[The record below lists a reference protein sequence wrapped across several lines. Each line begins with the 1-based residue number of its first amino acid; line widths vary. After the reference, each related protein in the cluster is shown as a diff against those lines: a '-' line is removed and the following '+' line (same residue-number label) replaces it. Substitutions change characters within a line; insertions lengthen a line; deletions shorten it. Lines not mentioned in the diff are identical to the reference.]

1 MTRNFL
7 IIKDCTYQKEGDR
20 TKMNTEEKIKEEL
33 IIPTDLKTYLKN
45 IADSRFGYRLSDP
58 WKYSEE
64 TLGVVVPIIRE
75 NSPGRQ
81 YITMY
86 EVLKELNIKDTGNI
100 SQIEL
105 QNKSEMAIFV
115 RAGTIFTGKT
125 QNRAAQHSGVYSN
138 EKETIDVRC
147 VHASY
152 GIRRGEEMGFGD
164 IAPPSVTMNLMS
176 RDQSSV
182 WNSVRNYTGSS
193 ETERRRRFGSANS
206 TINTVPEGLPEDVK
220 KALSFISDSK
230 TRRSDTHCG
239 IRTFTSSDGT
249 KKTRITREFPS
260 EGITQLWSGEL
271 SNKHI
276 EDIERFANANN
287 VITDTYNT
295 ATNDLLGHI
304 KKNQSVIDDM
314 MQKVPLFDN
323 QVGAILFSPVGVIA
337 VETFDHPKSWE
348 SIKKE
353 IIEKYGDKIKEKQS
367 EHLFELKPETI
378 IPAFRKFIEGLDKF
392 TEKMVRK
399 DDFSET
405 RAIIGEGIIG
415 EYTLVKGQPIHVL
428 LLKE

>member
-1 MTRNFL
+1 
-7 IIKDCTYQKEGDR
+7 
-20 TKMNTEEKIKEEL
+20 MNTEVKIKEEL

-45 IADSRFGYRLSDP
+45 IADSRLGYRLGDP

-64 TLGVVVPIIRE
+64 TLCVVVPILRE
-75 NSPGRQ
+75 NSPDRE
-81 YITMY
+81 YRTMY

-100 SQIEL
+100 NQVEL
-105 QNKSEMAIFV
+105 QNKSGIAIFV

-125 QNRAAQHSGVYSN
+125 QNRATQHSGIYSN

-152 GIRRGEEMGFGD
+152 GINRGEEMVFGD
-164 IAPPSVTMNLMS
+164 IAPPSVTMNLMA

-193 ETERRRRFGSANS
+193 SEIERQRRFGACGLATIGTN
-206 TINTVPEGLPEDVK
+206 INTIPEGLPEGVK
-220 KALSFISDSK
+220 KALNIVSDCRS
-230 TRRSDTHCG
+230 RRSDTYCG
-239 IRTFTSSDGT
+239 IYTHTNSDGSR
-249 KKTRITREFPS
+249 KTHITREYPS
-260 EGITQLWSGEL
+260 EGIVQLWSGEL
-271 SNKHI
+271 SNEII
-276 EDIERFANANN
+276 EAIDRFTYENN
-287 VITDTYNT
+287 INT
-295 ATNDLLGHI
+295 NMRNTTPNDLLSQI
-304 KKNQSVIDDM
+304 RKSQSVIDDM

-323 QVGAILFSPVGVIA
+323 QVGAIIFNPVGVIV

-353 IIEKYGDKIKEKQS
+353 IIEKLGDKIKEKQS

-378 IPAFRKFIEGLDKF
+378 VPAFGRFIEGLDKF
-392 TEKMVRK
+392 VEKMVRK

-405 RAIIGEGIIG
+405 RAIIGEGIVG

-428 LLKE
+428 LLKNDISV